1 MTNTSNLILTCIFGA
16 FLVAIALDLPNAMF
30 GTLDKNTTA
39 FSTRVASNYDASLEA
54 NSATAYASAKAL
66 SDIETAAG
74 DVTIDLK
81 SDVYGPS
88 LPANRANLQK

>member
-1 MTNTSNLILTCIFGA
+1 MANTSNLILSFIFGA
-16 FLVAIALDLPNAMF
+16 FLLAIALDLPSTMF

-74 DVTIDLK
+74 NVTIDLQ

-88 LPANRANLQK
+88 LPTSRTNLQK

>member
-1 MTNTSNLILTCIFGA
+1 MSNTSNLILSLIFGA
-16 FLVAIALDLPNAMF
+16 FLVAVALDLPSSMF

-39 FSTRVASNYDASLEA
+39 FSTRIASNYDASLEA
-54 NSATAYASAKAL
+54 SAPTAYASAKAL

-74 DVTIDLK
+74 DITIDLQ

-88 LPANRANLQK
+88 LPVSKTNLQK